1 MKKFDLHKRQKGSY
15 RRRTQKHERDELGR
29 QRGGS
34 HGGAYFR
41 GCPNGRRGGAG
52 GHSGGGSWT
61 APGPGNKRP
70 PEDTTSW
77 SDLGTDDLHGD
88 DVVVAPPATTT
99 QPAPALSE
107 LAAERDALRER
118 LLAVTA
124 ERDVLRERLLAVTAE
139 RELRPRLPAEY
150 VVVRA
155 DEALRTVHVLRR
167 YGSFTAAQDLRLRL
181 GAFDDTDWLVA
192 GLAAERDPDAPARY
206 CGTVFRDEYIYLDV
220 RPAAEDD
227 DASELTADEDDEL
240 AVQDDWPGDVV
251 GAAALV
257 LLAAVLAG
265 CAVARRR

>member
-1 MKKFDLHKRQKGSY
+1 MSLDGS
-15 RRRTQKHERDELGR
+15 EAAP
-29 QRGGS
+29 
-34 HGGAYFR
+34 GGADTL
-41 GCPNGRRGGAG
+41 GDAPPEGAEAQAVAAGAG
-52 GHSGGGSWT
+52 HGHRAQEPNAS
-61 APGPGNKRP
+61 

-88 DVVVAPPATTT
+88 AVVVAPPATTT

-124 ERDVLRERLLAVTAE
+124 ERD
-139 RELRPRLPAEY
+139 ELRPRLPAEY

-155 DEALRTVHVLRR
+155 DEALRTVSVLRR

-220 RPAAEDD
+220 RPPAEDD
-227 DASELTADEDDEL
+227 DASELTADDDTEL

>member
-1 MKKFDLHKRQKGSY
+1 MSETNLDGSEAAPAAA
-15 RRRTQKHERDELGR
+15 HILGDAPTE
-29 QRGGS
+29 
-34 HGGAYFR
+34 GAEAQAVTA
-41 GCPNGRRGGAG
+41 GAG
-52 GHSGGGSWT
+52 HGHQEPNAS
-61 APGPGNKRP
+61 

-88 DVVVAPPATTT
+88 VVVVAPPVTTT

-118 LLAVTA
+118 LLAVTT
-124 ERDVLRERLLAVTAE
+124 ERD
-139 RELRPRLPAEY
+139 ELRPRLPAEY

-155 DEALRTVHVLRR
+155 DEALRTVSVLRR

-220 RPAAEDD
+220 RPPAEDD
-227 DASELTADEDDEL
+227 DASELTADDDTEL

>member
-1 MKKFDLHKRQKGSY
+1 MSETNLDGSEAAPAAA
-15 RRRTQKHERDELGR
+15 HILGDAPTE
-29 QRGGS
+29 
-34 HGGAYFR
+34 GAEAQAVTA
-41 GCPNGRRGGAG
+41 GAG
-52 GHSGGGSWT
+52 HGHQEPNAS
-61 APGPGNKRP
+61 

-88 DVVVAPPATTT
+88 VVVVAPPATTT

-124 ERDVLRERLLAVTAE
+124 ERD
-139 RELRPRLPAEY
+139 ELRPRLPAEY

-155 DEALRTVHVLRR
+155 DEALRTVSVLRR

-220 RPAAEDD
+220 RPPAEDD
-227 DASELTADEDDEL
+227 DASELTADDDTEL

-257 LLAAVLAG
+257 LLAAMLAG

>member
-1 MKKFDLHKRQKGSY
+1 MSETNLDGSEAAPAAA
-15 RRRTQKHERDELGR
+15 HILGDAPTE
-29 QRGGS
+29 
-34 HGGAYFR
+34 GAEAQAVTA
-41 GCPNGRRGGAG
+41 GAG
-52 GHSGGGSWT
+52 HGHQEPNAS
-61 APGPGNKRP
+61 

-88 DVVVAPPATTT
+88 VVVVAPPATTT

-118 LLAVTA
+118 LLAVTT
-124 ERDVLRERLLAVTAE
+124 ERD
-139 RELRPRLPAEY
+139 ELRPRLPAEY

-155 DEALRTVHVLRR
+155 DEALRTVSVLRR

-220 RPAAEDD
+220 RPPAEDD
-227 DASELTADEDDEL
+227 DASELTADDDTEL

>member
-1 MKKFDLHKRQKGSY
+1 MSETSLDGSEAAP
-15 RRRTQKHERDELGR
+15 TAAHILGDAPTD
-29 QRGGS
+29 
-34 HGGAYFR
+34 GAEAQAVTA
-41 GCPNGRRGGAG
+41 GAG
-52 GHSGGGSWT
+52 HGHQEPNAS
-61 APGPGNKRP
+61 

-88 DVVVAPPATTT
+88 GVVVAPPATTT

-124 ERDVLRERLLAVTAE
+124 ERD
-139 RELRPRLPAEY
+139 ELRPRLPAEY

-155 DEALRTVHVLRR
+155 DEALRTVSVLRR

-220 RPAAEDD
+220 RPPTEDD
-227 DASELTADEDDEL
+227 DASDDFLNNLLAEPSEVSADDEVADEASKPSGGDYEGDFEEATPRYNDDFE
-240 AVQDDWPGDVV
+240 
-251 GAAALV
+251 
-257 LLAAVLAG
+257 
-265 CAVARRR
+265 

>member
-1 MKKFDLHKRQKGSY
+1 MSETNLDGS
-15 RRRTQKHERDELGR
+15 EAAP
-29 QRGGS
+29 
-34 HGGAYFR
+34 GGADIL
-41 GCPNGRRGGAG
+41 GDAPPDGAEAQAVTAGAG
-52 GHSGGGSWT
+52 HGHQAQEPNAS
-61 APGPGNKRP
+61 

-124 ERDVLRERLLAVTAE
+124 ERD
-139 RELRPRLPAEY
+139 ELRPRLPAEY

-155 DEALRTVHVLRR
+155 DEALRTVSVLRR

>member
-1 MKKFDLHKRQKGSY
+1 MSETNLDGSEAAPAAA
-15 RRRTQKHERDELGR
+15 HILGDAPTE
-29 QRGGS
+29 
-34 HGGAYFR
+34 GAEAQAVTA
-41 GCPNGRRGGAG
+41 GAG
-52 GHSGGGSWT
+52 HGHQEPNAS
-61 APGPGNKRP
+61 

-88 DVVVAPPATTT
+88 DFVVAPPATTT

-124 ERDVLRERLLAVTAE
+124 ERD
-139 RELRPRLPAEY
+139 ELRPRLPAEY

-155 DEALRTVHVLRR
+155 DEALRTVSVLRR

-220 RPAAEDD
+220 RPPAEDD
-227 DASELTADEDDEL
+227 DASELTADDDTEL

>member
-1 MKKFDLHKRQKGSY
+1 MSEMNLDGSEAAP
-15 RRRTQKHERDELGR
+15 TAAHILGDAPTE
-29 QRGGS
+29 
-34 HGGAYFR
+34 GADAQAVTA
-41 GCPNGRRGGAG
+41 GAG
-52 GHSGGGSWT
+52 HGQHQAQETNAS
-61 APGPGNKRP
+61 

-88 DVVVAPPATTT
+88 GVVVAPPATTT

-124 ERDVLRERLLAVTAE
+124 ERD
-139 RELRPRLPAEY
+139 ELRPRLPAEY

>member
-1 MKKFDLHKRQKGSY
+1 MSEMNLDGSEAAP
-15 RRRTQKHERDELGR
+15 TAAHILGDAPTE
-29 QRGGS
+29 
-34 HGGAYFR
+34 GAEAQAVTA
-41 GCPNGRRGGAG
+41 GAG
-52 GHSGGGSWT
+52 HGQHQAQETNAS
-61 APGPGNKRP
+61 

-88 DVVVAPPATTT
+88 VVVVAPPATTT

-107 LAAERDALRER
+107 LAAERD
-118 LLAVTA
+118 
-124 ERDVLRERLLAVTAE
+124 
-139 RELRPRLPAEY
+139 ELRPRLPAEY

>member
-1 MKKFDLHKRQKGSY
+1 MSEMNLDGSEAAP
-15 RRRTQKHERDELGR
+15 TAAHILGDAPTE
-29 QRGGS
+29 
-34 HGGAYFR
+34 GAEAQAVTA
-41 GCPNGRRGGAG
+41 GAG
-52 GHSGGGSWT
+52 HGQHQAQETNAS
-61 APGPGNKRP
+61 

-88 DVVVAPPATTT
+88 GVVVAPPATTT

-124 ERDVLRERLLAVTAE
+124 ERDALRERLLAVTAE
-139 RELRPRLPAEY
+139 RDELRPRLPAEY

-220 RPAAEDD
+220 RPPAEDD
-227 DASELTADEDDEL
+227 DASELTADDDTEL

>member
-1 MKKFDLHKRQKGSY
+1 MSETNLDGSEAAPAAA
-15 RRRTQKHERDELGR
+15 HILGDAPTE
-29 QRGGS
+29 
-34 HGGAYFR
+34 GAEAQAVTA
-41 GCPNGRRGGAG
+41 GAG
-52 GHSGGGSWT
+52 HGHQEPNAS
-61 APGPGNKRP
+61 

-88 DVVVAPPATTT
+88 AVVVAPPATTT

-124 ERDVLRERLLAVTAE
+124 ERD
-139 RELRPRLPAEY
+139 ELRPRLPAEY
-150 VVVRA
+150 VVVPA
-155 DEALRTVHVLRR
+155 DEALRTVSVLRR
-167 YGSFTAAQDLRLRL
+167 YGSVTAAQDLRLRL

-220 RPAAEDD
+220 RPPAEDD
-227 DASELTADEDDEL
+227 DASELTADDDTEL

>member
-1 MKKFDLHKRQKGSY
+1 MSEMNLDGSEAAP
-15 RRRTQKHERDELGR
+15 TAAHILGDAPTE
-29 QRGGS
+29 
-34 HGGAYFR
+34 GAEAQAVTA
-41 GCPNGRRGGAG
+41 GAG
-52 GHSGGGSWT
+52 HGQHQAQETNAS
-61 APGPGNKRP
+61 

-192 GLAAERDPDAPARY
+192 GLAAERDPDAPLRDIQAWLPASD
-206 CGTVFRDEYIYLDV
+206 CFSPGTWSDTKHMSSVLQTDSLTRFSLMEADE
-220 RPAAEDD
+220 AED
-227 DASELTADEDDEL
+227 ASTR
-240 AVQDDWPGDVV
+240 AVDSTS
-251 GAAALV
+251 
-257 LLAAVLAG
+257 
-265 CAVARRR
+265 R

>member
-1 MKKFDLHKRQKGSY
+1 MSETNLDGSEAAPAAA
-15 RRRTQKHERDELGR
+15 HILGDAPTE
-29 QRGGS
+29 
-34 HGGAYFR
+34 GAEAQAVTA
-41 GCPNGRRGGAG
+41 GAG
-52 GHSGGGSWT
+52 HGHQEPNAS
-61 APGPGNKRP
+61 

-88 DVVVAPPATTT
+88 GVVVAPPATTT

-124 ERDVLRERLLAVTAE
+124 ERD
-139 RELRPRLPAEY
+139 ELRPRLPAEY

-155 DEALRTVHVLRR
+155 DEALRTVSVLRR

-220 RPAAEDD
+220 RPPAEDD
-227 DASELTADEDDEL
+227 DASELTADDDTEL

>member
-1 MKKFDLHKRQKGSY
+1 MSETNLDGSEAAPAAA
-15 RRRTQKHERDELGR
+15 HILGDAPTE
-29 QRGGS
+29 
-34 HGGAYFR
+34 GAEAQAVTA
-41 GCPNGRRGGAG
+41 GAG
-52 GHSGGGSWT
+52 HGHQEPNAS
-61 APGPGNKRP
+61 

-88 DVVVAPPATTT
+88 GVVVAPPATTT

-124 ERDVLRERLLAVTAE
+124 ERD
-139 RELRPRLPAEY
+139 ELRPRLPAEY

-220 RPAAEDD
+220 RPPAEDD
-227 DASELTADEDDEL
+227 DASELTADDDTEL

>member
-1 MKKFDLHKRQKGSY
+1 MLYTGTEVHNPTRVI
-15 RRRTQKHERDELGR
+15 RRRTQKHSEMSLD
-29 QRGGS
+29 GS
-34 HGGAYFR
+34 EAAPGGADTL
-41 GCPNGRRGGAG
+41 GDAPPEGAEAQAVAAGAG
-52 GHSGGGSWT
+52 HGHRAQEPNAS
-61 APGPGNKRP
+61 

-88 DVVVAPPATTT
+88 GVVVAPPATTT

-124 ERDVLRERLLAVTAE
+124 ERD
-139 RELRPRLPAEY
+139 ELRPRLPAEY

>member
-1 MKKFDLHKRQKGSY
+1 MSETNLDGSEAAPAAA
-15 RRRTQKHERDELGR
+15 HILGDAPTE
-29 QRGGS
+29 
-34 HGGAYFR
+34 GAEAQAVTA
-41 GCPNGRRGGAG
+41 GAG
-52 GHSGGGSWT
+52 HGHQEPNAS
-61 APGPGNKRP
+61 

-88 DVVVAPPATTT
+88 GVVVAPPATTT

-118 LLAVTA
+118 LIAVTA
-124 ERDVLRERLLAVTAE
+124 ERD
-139 RELRPRLPAEY
+139 ELRPRLPAEY

>member
-1 MKKFDLHKRQKGSY
+1 M
-15 RRRTQKHERDELGR
+15 
-29 QRGGS
+29 
-34 HGGAYFR
+34 
-41 GCPNGRRGGAG
+41 
-52 GHSGGGSWT
+52 
-61 APGPGNKRP
+61 
-70 PEDTTSW
+70 
-77 SDLGTDDLHGD
+77 
-88 DVVVAPPATTT
+88 VVVAPPATTT

-124 ERDVLRERLLAVTAE
+124 ERDALRERLLAVTAE
-139 RELRPRLPAEY
+139 RDELRPRLPAEY

-155 DEALRTVHVLRR
+155 DEALRTVSVLRR

-220 RPAAEDD
+220 RPPAEDD
-227 DASELTADEDDEL
+227 DASELTADDDTEL

>member
-1 MKKFDLHKRQKGSY
+1 MSETNLDGS
-15 RRRTQKHERDELGR
+15 EAAP
-29 QRGGS
+29 
-34 HGGAYFR
+34 GGADIL
-41 GCPNGRRGGAG
+41 GDAPPEGAEAVTAGAG
-52 GHSGGGSWT
+52 HGHQ
-61 APGPGNKRP
+61 AQEPDAP

-124 ERDVLRERLLAVTAE
+124 ERD
-139 RELRPRLPAEY
+139 ELRPRLPAEY

-155 DEALRTVHVLRR
+155 DEALRTVSVLRR

-220 RPAAEDD
+220 RPPAEDD
-227 DASELTADEDDEL
+227 DASELTADDDTEL

>member
-1 MKKFDLHKRQKGSY
+1 MSLDGS
-15 RRRTQKHERDELGR
+15 EAAP
-29 QRGGS
+29 
-34 HGGAYFR
+34 GGADTL
-41 GCPNGRRGGAG
+41 GDAPPEGAEAQAVAAGAG
-52 GHSGGGSWT
+52 HGHRAQEPNAS
-61 APGPGNKRP
+61 

-88 DVVVAPPATTT
+88 VVVVAPPATTT

-124 ERDVLRERLLAVTAE
+124 ERD
-139 RELRPRLPAEY
+139 ELRPRLPAEY

-155 DEALRTVHVLRR
+155 DEALRTVSVLRR

-220 RPAAEDD
+220 RPPAEDD
-227 DASELTADEDDEL
+227 DASELTADDDTEL

>member
-1 MKKFDLHKRQKGSY
+1 
-15 RRRTQKHERDELGR
+15 
-29 QRGGS
+29 
-34 HGGAYFR
+34 
-41 GCPNGRRGGAG
+41 
-52 GHSGGGSWT
+52 
-61 APGPGNKRP
+61 
-70 PEDTTSW
+70 
-77 SDLGTDDLHGD
+77 
-88 DVVVAPPATTT
+88 
-99 QPAPALSE
+99 
-107 LAAERDALRER
+107 
-118 LLAVTA
+118 
-124 ERDVLRERLLAVTAE
+124 
-139 RELRPRLPAEY
+139 
-150 VVVRA
+150 
-155 DEALRTVHVLRR
+155 LRTVSVLRR

-220 RPAAEDD
+220 RPPAEDD

>member
-1 MKKFDLHKRQKGSY
+1 MSETSLDGSEAAP
-15 RRRTQKHERDELGR
+15 TAAHILGDAPTD
-29 QRGGS
+29 
-34 HGGAYFR
+34 GAEAQAVTA
-41 GCPNGRRGGAG
+41 GAG
-52 GHSGGGSWT
+52 HGHQEPNAS
-61 APGPGNKRP
+61 

-88 DVVVAPPATTT
+88 GVVVAPPATTT

-124 ERDVLRERLLAVTAE
+124 ERD
-139 RELRPRLPAEY
+139 ELRPRLPAEY

-155 DEALRTVHVLRR
+155 DEALRTVSVLRR

-220 RPAAEDD
+220 RPPAEDD
-227 DASELTADEDDEL
+227 DASELTADDDTEL

>member
-1 MKKFDLHKRQKGSY
+1 MSETNLDGSEAAPAAA
-15 RRRTQKHERDELGR
+15 HILGDAPTE
-29 QRGGS
+29 
-34 HGGAYFR
+34 GAEAQAVTA
-41 GCPNGRRGGAG
+41 GAG
-52 GHSGGGSWT
+52 HGHQEPNAS
-61 APGPGNKRP
+61 

-88 DVVVAPPATTT
+88 AVVVAPPATTT

-118 LLAVTA
+118 LLAVTT
-124 ERDVLRERLLAVTAE
+124 ERD
-139 RELRPRLPAEY
+139 ELRPRLPAEY

-155 DEALRTVHVLRR
+155 DEALRTVSVLRR

-220 RPAAEDD
+220 RPPAEDD
-227 DASELTADEDDEL
+227 DASELTADDDTEL

>member
-1 MKKFDLHKRQKGSY
+1 MSETSLDGSEAAP
-15 RRRTQKHERDELGR
+15 TAAHILGDAPTE
-29 QRGGS
+29 
-34 HGGAYFR
+34 GAEAQAVTA
-41 GCPNGRRGGAG
+41 GAG
-52 GHSGGGSWT
+52 HGHQEPNAS
-61 APGPGNKRP
+61 

-88 DVVVAPPATTT
+88 GVVVAPPATTT

-124 ERDVLRERLLAVTAE
+124 ERD
-139 RELRPRLPAEY
+139 ELRPRLPAEY

-155 DEALRTVHVLRR
+155 DEALRTVSVLRR

-220 RPAAEDD
+220 RPPAEDD
-227 DASELTADEDDEL
+227 DASELTADDDTEL

>member
-1 MKKFDLHKRQKGSY
+1 MSETNLDGSEAAPAAA
-15 RRRTQKHERDELGR
+15 HILGDAPTE
-29 QRGGS
+29 
-34 HGGAYFR
+34 GAEAQAVTA
-41 GCPNGRRGGAG
+41 GAG
-52 GHSGGGSWT
+52 HGHQEPNAS
-61 APGPGNKRP
+61 

-88 DVVVAPPATTT
+88 VVVVAPPATTT

-124 ERDVLRERLLAVTAE
+124 ERD
-139 RELRPRLPAEY
+139 ELRPRLPAEY

-155 DEALRTVHVLRR
+155 DEALRTVSVLRR

-206 CGTVFRDEYIYLDV
+206 CGTVE
-220 RPAAEDD
+220 
-227 DASELTADEDDEL
+227 S
-240 AVQDDWPGDVV
+240 
-251 GAAALV
+251 
-257 LLAAVLAG
+257 
-265 CAVARRR
+265 

>member
-1 MKKFDLHKRQKGSY
+1 MSETNLDGSEAAPAAA
-15 RRRTQKHERDELGR
+15 HILGDAPTE
-29 QRGGS
+29 
-34 HGGAYFR
+34 GAEAQAVTA
-41 GCPNGRRGGAG
+41 GAG
-52 GHSGGGSWT
+52 HGHQEPNAS
-61 APGPGNKRP
+61 

-88 DVVVAPPATTT
+88 VVVVAPPATTT

-124 ERDVLRERLLAVTAE
+124 ERD
-139 RELRPRLPAEY
+139 ELRPRLPAEY

-155 DEALRTVHVLRR
+155 DEALRTVSVLRR

-220 RPAAEDD
+220 RPPAEDD
-227 DASELTADEDDEL
+227 DASELTADDDTEL

>member
-1 MKKFDLHKRQKGSY
+1 MSETSLDGSEAAP
-15 RRRTQKHERDELGR
+15 TAAHILGDAPTE
-29 QRGGS
+29 
-34 HGGAYFR
+34 GADAQAVTA
-41 GCPNGRRGGAG
+41 GAG
-52 GHSGGGSWT
+52 HGQHQAQETNAS
-61 APGPGNKRP
+61 
-70 PEDTTSW
+70 PEDTSW

-88 DVVVAPPATTT
+88 GVVVAPPATTT

-139 RELRPRLPAEY
+139 RDELRPRLPAEY

-155 DEALRTVHVLRR
+155 DEALRTVSVLRR

>member
-1 MKKFDLHKRQKGSY
+1 MSSAEPEHHDAPEERVREPGAA
-15 RRRTQKHERDELGR
+15 RRRLLLGLL
-29 QRGGS
+29 GG
-34 HGGAYFR
+34 
-41 GCPNGRRGGAG
+41 
-52 GHSGGGSWT
+52 
-61 APGPGNKRP
+61 
-70 PEDTTSW
+70 
-77 SDLGTDDLHGD
+77 
-88 DVVVAPPATTT
+88 VVVRREEACELRGRVVAGARATG
-99 QPAPALSE
+99 LGE
-107 LAAERDALRER
+107 LAERD
-118 LLAVTA
+118 
-124 ERDVLRERLLAVTAE
+124 
-139 RELRPRLPAEY
+139 ELRPRLPAEY

>member
-1 MKKFDLHKRQKGSY
+1 MSETSLDGSEAAP
-15 RRRTQKHERDELGR
+15 TAAHILGDAPTD
-29 QRGGS
+29 
-34 HGGAYFR
+34 GAEAQAVTA
-41 GCPNGRRGGAG
+41 GAG
-52 GHSGGGSWT
+52 HGHQEPNAS
-61 APGPGNKRP
+61 

-88 DVVVAPPATTT
+88 AVVVAPPATTT

-124 ERDVLRERLLAVTAE
+124 ERD
-139 RELRPRLPAEY
+139 ELRPRLPAEY

-155 DEALRTVHVLRR
+155 DEALRTVSVLRR

-220 RPAAEDD
+220 RPPAEDD
-227 DASELTADEDDEL
+227 DASELTADDDTEL

>member
-1 MKKFDLHKRQKGSY
+1 MLYPGTEVHNPTRVI
-15 RRRTQKHERDELGR
+15 RRRTQKHSEMSLD
-29 QRGGS
+29 GS
-34 HGGAYFR
+34 EAAPGGADTL
-41 GCPNGRRGGAG
+41 GDAPPEGAEAQAVAAGAG
-52 GHSGGGSWT
+52 HGHRAQEPNAS
-61 APGPGNKRP
+61 

-88 DVVVAPPATTT
+88 GVVVAPPATTT

-124 ERDVLRERLLAVTAE
+124 ERD
-139 RELRPRLPAEY
+139 ELRPRLPAEY

>member
-1 MKKFDLHKRQKGSY
+1 MSETNLDGSEAAPAAA
-15 RRRTQKHERDELGR
+15 HILGDAPTE
-29 QRGGS
+29 
-34 HGGAYFR
+34 GAEAQAVAA
-41 GCPNGRRGGAG
+41 GAG
-52 GHSGGGSWT
+52 HGHQEPNAS
-61 APGPGNKRP
+61 

-88 DVVVAPPATTT
+88 VVVVAPPATTT

-124 ERDVLRERLLAVTAE
+124 ERD
-139 RELRPRLPAEY
+139 ELRPRLPAEY

-155 DEALRTVHVLRR
+155 DEALRTVSVLRR

-220 RPAAEDD
+220 RPPAEDD
-227 DASELTADEDDEL
+227 DASELTADDDTEL

>member
-1 MKKFDLHKRQKGSY
+1 MSETSLDGSEAAP
-15 RRRTQKHERDELGR
+15 TAAHILVDAPTD
-29 QRGGS
+29 
-34 HGGAYFR
+34 GAEAQAVTA
-41 GCPNGRRGGAG
+41 GAG
-52 GHSGGGSWT
+52 HGHQEPNAS
-61 APGPGNKRP
+61 

-88 DVVVAPPATTT
+88 GVVVAPPATTT

-124 ERDVLRERLLAVTAE
+124 ERD
-139 RELRPRLPAEY
+139 ELRPRLPAEY

-155 DEALRTVHVLRR
+155 DEALRTVSVLRR

-220 RPAAEDD
+220 RPPAEDD
-227 DASELTADEDDEL
+227 DASELTADDDTEL

>member
-1 MKKFDLHKRQKGSY
+1 MSETNLDGSEAAPAAA
-15 RRRTQKHERDELGR
+15 HILGDAPTE
-29 QRGGS
+29 
-34 HGGAYFR
+34 GAEAQAVTA
-41 GCPNGRRGGAG
+41 GAG
-52 GHSGGGSWT
+52 HGHQEPNAS
-61 APGPGNKRP
+61 

-88 DVVVAPPATTT
+88 AVVVAPPATTT

-124 ERDVLRERLLAVTAE
+124 ERD
-139 RELRPRLPAEY
+139 ELRPRLPAEY

-155 DEALRTVHVLRR
+155 DEALRTVSVLRR

-220 RPAAEDD
+220 RPPAEDD
-227 DASELTADEDDEL
+227 DASELTADDDTEL

>member
-1 MKKFDLHKRQKGSY
+1 MSLDGS
-15 RRRTQKHERDELGR
+15 EAAP
-29 QRGGS
+29 
-34 HGGAYFR
+34 GGADTL
-41 GCPNGRRGGAG
+41 GDAPPEGAEAQAVAAGAG
-52 GHSGGGSWT
+52 HGHRAQEPNAS
-61 APGPGNKRP
+61 

-88 DVVVAPPATTT
+88 AVVVAPPATTT

-118 LLAVTA
+118 LLAVTT
-124 ERDVLRERLLAVTAE
+124 ERD
-139 RELRPRLPAEY
+139 ELRPRLPAEY

-155 DEALRTVHVLRR
+155 DEALRTVSVLRR

-220 RPAAEDD
+220 RPPAEDD
-227 DASELTADEDDEL
+227 DASELTADDDTEL

>member
-1 MKKFDLHKRQKGSY
+1 MSETNLDGSEAAPAAA
-15 RRRTQKHERDELGR
+15 HILGDAPTD
-29 QRGGS
+29 
-34 HGGAYFR
+34 GAEAQAVTA
-41 GCPNGRRGGAG
+41 GAG
-52 GHSGGGSWT
+52 HGHQEPNAS
-61 APGPGNKRP
+61 

-88 DVVVAPPATTT
+88 GVVVAPPATTT

-124 ERDVLRERLLAVTAE
+124 ERD
-139 RELRPRLPAEY
+139 ELRPRLPAEY

-155 DEALRTVHVLRR
+155 DEALRTVSVLRR

-220 RPAAEDD
+220 RPPAEDD
-227 DASELTADEDDEL
+227 DASELTADDDTEL

-257 LLAAVLAG
+257 LLAAMLAG

>member
-1 MKKFDLHKRQKGSY
+1 MSETNLDGSEAAPAAA
-15 RRRTQKHERDELGR
+15 HILGDAPTE
-29 QRGGS
+29 
-34 HGGAYFR
+34 GAEAQAVTA
-41 GCPNGRRGGAG
+41 GAG
-52 GHSGGGSWT
+52 HGHQEPNAS
-61 APGPGNKRP
+61 

-88 DVVVAPPATTT
+88 VVVVAPPATTT

-124 ERDVLRERLLAVTAE
+124 ERD
-139 RELRPRLPAEY
+139 ELRPRLPAEY

-155 DEALRTVHVLRR
+155 DEALRTVSVLRR

-192 GLAAERDPDAPARY
+192 GLAAERDPDVPARY

-220 RPAAEDD
+220 RPPAEDD
-227 DASELTADEDDEL
+227 DASELTADDDTEL

>member
-1 MKKFDLHKRQKGSY
+1 MSETNLDGSEAAPAAA
-15 RRRTQKHERDELGR
+15 HILGDAPTE
-29 QRGGS
+29 
-34 HGGAYFR
+34 GAEAQAVTA
-41 GCPNGRRGGAG
+41 GAG
-52 GHSGGGSWT
+52 HGHQEPNAS
-61 APGPGNKRP
+61 

-88 DVVVAPPATTT
+88 GVVVAPPATT

-124 ERDVLRERLLAVTAE
+124 ERD
-139 RELRPRLPAEY
+139 ELRPRLPAEY

-220 RPAAEDD
+220 RPPAEDD
-227 DASELTADEDDEL
+227 DASELTADDDTEL